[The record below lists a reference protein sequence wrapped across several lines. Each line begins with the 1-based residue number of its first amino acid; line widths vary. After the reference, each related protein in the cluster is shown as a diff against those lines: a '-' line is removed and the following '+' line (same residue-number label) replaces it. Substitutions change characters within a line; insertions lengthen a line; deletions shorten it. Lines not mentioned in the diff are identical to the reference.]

1 MLFNSFIFV
10 VFAALFFLGWPW
22 AARRQT
28 SRWLY
33 LSGAALLFYGWHD
46 WRYLLLLLAV
56 SLGAY
61 LCGAAL
67 ARWPGRQRLTLILGV
82 VFILGVL
89 GVFKYLGFAAESL
102 NALIELLSGS
112 GGVLPVIRLALPMGL
127 SFYAFLALTYVL
139 DIQRGAVKPAAN
151 FLHLF
156 AYLSLWPALLAGPIT
171 RARDLLPQLLDWQPP
186 DSAQRFRGMQLIAH
200 GLFKKAVLADQLAPI
215 VNQAFG
221 AAVPEASALY
231 WWVIVAMYSVQIYC
245 DFAGYSDIAI
255 GLGHWLGLK
264 LADNFDHPYTARG
277 IGDFWNRWHISL
289 TSFLRTYLFMPLANR
304 WAYAL
309 RPRGVDKRKANSI
322 GANRA
327 AYLATL
333 VTFTLCG
340 LWHGAAWTFV
350 AWGALHSLYLVFERA
365 TRWHTRMMKLPL
377 GGILATL
384 LTLLQVSLAWVV
396 FRAGSL
402 SQAWDVL
409 TRMFSFGELNAG
421 AALGLSKLAW
431 LVLVIAIAREVWV
444 YFKLWRFLP
453 APMWRARLEPLWL
466 ALILA
471 ASVFLRGPGGAFIY
485 SQF

>member
-1 MLFNSFIFV
+1 MLFNSFVCV
-10 VFAALFFLGWPW
+10 VFAAVFFAGWPL
-22 AARRQT
+22 AARRPT

-46 WRYLLLLLAV
+46 WRYLFLLLAV

-61 LCGAAL
+61 ACGGAL
-67 ARWPGRQRLTLILGV
+67 VRWPGRQRLTLALGV
-82 VFILGVL
+82 VFILGLL
-89 GVFKYLGFAAESL
+89 GVFKYLGFLTESL
-102 NALIELLSGS
+102 NSLVELL
-112 GGVLPVIRLALPMGL
+112 GGGGLLPVVRLALPLGL
-127 SFYAFLALTYVL
+127 SFYTFLALTYVL
-139 DIQRGAVKPAAN
+139 DVSRGAVKPAAS

-171 RARDLLPQLLDWQPP
+171 RARDLLPGLLDWQPP
-186 DSAQRFRGMQLIAH
+186 DSARRFRGMQLIAH
-200 GLFKKAVLADQLAPI
+200 GLFKKAVLADQLAPV

-221 AAVPEASALY
+221 AATPEASALY
-231 WWVIVAMYSVQIYC
+231 WWVIVAMYTVQVYC

-277 IGDFWNRWHISL
+277 VGDFWNRWHMSL
-289 TSFLRTYLFMPLANR
+289 TGFLRAYLFMPLANR
-304 WAYAL
+304 WAYRL
-309 RPRGVDKRKANSI
+309 RPRGGNKRQANSI
-322 GANRA
+322 GASRA

-350 AWGALHSLYLVFERA
+350 VWGALHSFYLVFERA
-365 TRWHTRMMKLPL
+365 TRWHTRLQKLPL

-384 LTLLQVSLAWVV
+384 FTLLQVSLAWVV

-402 SQAWDVL
+402 DQAWVVL
-409 TRMFSFGELNAG
+409 TRLLSLGELNPG
-421 AALGLSKLAW
+421 AALGLSKLAL
-431 LVLVIAIAREVWV
+431 LVLALAIAREAWV
-444 YFKLWRFLP
+444 YFRLWRFLP
-453 APMWRARLEPLWL
+453 APAWRARLEPLWL

-485 SQF
+485 AQF